1 MKSMSNGEYN
11 PLSGS
16 VGCLEERIEET
27 N

>member
-1 MKSMSNGEYN
+1 MKSMSYGEYN

-16 VGCLEERIEET
+16 VGYLEERIEET